1 MQTFLLFAYIAVV
14 LVSVQL
20 GSFRNVQCGLSD
32 TCVPVQYCF
41 DAHSDAVWS
50 QAFGDAASL
59 GLAAFLMVCFSAF
72 LADLPDV
79 ASMLPFC
86 WPAEPQLLISVDPCH
101 FAGDRLQ

>member
-72 LADLPDV
+72 LEELADV
-79 ASMLPFC
+79 ASMLPFS
-86 WPAEPQLLISVDPCH
+86 WPAKLQLLISFNSCH
-101 FAGDRLQ
+101 FARYRL